1 MGATATYTPVTCRP
15 ARKGMDSATWIA
27 LKPPRER
34 RSWRWALDACA
45 TVAMV
50 AAVGLLAA
58 LGLGSLTGHQVLIDR
73 SDSMQPTIAAGD
85 LLVVRRASPG
95 AAQVFD
101 IVTFVDPEDRTRT
114 VTHRVTERRAGGE
127 GYVFVTKGDANTYS
141 EEWTIKRD
149 ATLGITRLVVPKA
162 GYAFSWFG
170 QRWVRFAFITLASA
184 VLGITLLRRIWMD

>member
-1 MGATATYTPVTCRP
+1 
-15 ARKGMDSATWIA
+15 MDSATWVA
-27 LKPPRER
+27 LKPPRPP
-34 RSWRWALDACA
+34 RSWRWALDVCA

-58 LGLGSLTGHQVLIDR
+58 LGFGTLTGHQVLIDR

-95 AAQVFD
+95 AAHVSD
-101 IVTFVDPEDRTRT
+101 IVTFVDPEDKSRT
-114 VTHRVTERRAGGE
+114 VTHRVTERRAGAQ
-127 GYVFVTKGDANTYS
+127 GYVFVTKGDANNHT
-141 EEWTIKRD
+141 EQWTIKRD

-184 VLGITLLRRIWMD
+184 ILGIMLLRRIWMN